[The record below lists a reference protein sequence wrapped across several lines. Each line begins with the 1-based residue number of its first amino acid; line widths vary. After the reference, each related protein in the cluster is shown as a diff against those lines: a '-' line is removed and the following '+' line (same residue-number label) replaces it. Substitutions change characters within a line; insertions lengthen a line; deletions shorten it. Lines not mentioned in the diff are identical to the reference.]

1 VSSSELAPL
10 VRKVAAPAL
19 ALLLGSVV
27 AEPAALGGPKDARV
41 APTLVEV
48 GPGEYRSAS
57 ESDDVR
63 TRRLGA
69 ELDTTVS
76 EAVEDL
82 GLSLLLPETAAP
94 PLPKAGAR
102 EPPPDAWRFFP
113 RMRARPEGVT
123 VRLSAY
129 APGSRV
135 ELLREETVPNDEL
148 TTLDVRAVVML
159 RDLVEAGRVTRVG
172 EIERAPLAPAEPSL
186 APASTGR
193 PVLALNSAV
202 LGGYVG
208 FTIQKAS
215 DSSDSRLVY
224 PLVAL
229 GTGLGLG
236 ASLLIAD
243 EWNIG
248 TGDAWYLA
256 AGAWW
261 PAASGLLLAR
271 SYAVKASDQHLYAVA
286 GATGGLAL
294 GALSI
299 ALKPATEGGAL
310 LAHSGGAFGGLLG
323 AMTQVMVEGTTGGS
337 VERGIGYGAGAGVLL
352 GGFLATRAVTSPSR
366 VLLVDLSASLGGLA
380 GAALASP
387 LLLVDD
393 TGPARTRLWVASAAL
408 GTVGGGV
415 IGWYVTAPGEKATTT
430 AALPFLPYARALPN
444 ARGGTTLDVGVTGDW

>member
-1 VSSSELAPL
+1 MS
-10 VRKVAAPAL
+10 RKVAAAGF
-19 ALLLGSVV
+19 ALLLTTFA
-27 AEPAALGGPKDARV
+27 AEPLALAGPTDARIT
-41 APTLVEV
+41 PTAVEFA
-48 GPGEYRSAS
+48 PGEYRSAS
-57 ESDDVR
+57 GSDDPV
-63 TRRLGA
+63 TRRLGS
-69 ELDTTVS
+69 EMDTTVR
-76 EAVEDL
+76 EALQDL
-82 GLSLLLPETAAP
+82 GLSLIAAESTP
-94 PLPKAGAR
+94 PLPNPAGR
-102 EPPPDAWRFFP
+102 ETALNDWRFYP
-113 RMRARPEGVT
+113 WLRTGPTGVT
-123 VRLSAY
+123 LRLTAY

-135 ELLREETVPNDEL
+135 ELSREESVKSEEL
-148 TTLDVRAVVML
+148 ATLPVRVVVML
-159 RDLVEAGRVTRVG
+159 RDVFEAGRATG
-172 EIERAPLAPAEPSL
+172 EREVERAALAPAEPSL
-186 APASTGR
+186 APPSTGR

-202 LGGYVG
+202 FGGYIG

-261 PAASGLLLAR
+261 PAASGFLLAR
-271 SYAVKASDQHLYAVA
+271 SYAAKPADQHLYAVA

-294 GALSI
+294 GALAI
-299 ALKPATEGGAL
+299 ALQPASEGGAL

-323 AMTQVMVEGTTGGS
+323 AMTQVMVDGSTDAS

-352 GGFLATRAVTSPSR
+352 GGFLATRAAVSPSR

-380 GAALASP
+380 GAAIASP

-393 TGPARTRLWVASAAL
+393 TGASRTRLWVASAAL
-408 GTVGGGV
+408 GTIGGGV
-415 IGWYVTAPGEKATTT
+415 IGWYVTAASDKTT
-430 AALPFLPYARALPN
+430 AGSALPFLPYARALPN
-444 ARGGTTLDVGVTGDW
+444 TRGGSTWDLGVTGNW

>member
-1 VSSSELAPL
+1 MSSSASIPRPL
-10 VRKVAAPAL
+10 CSASFAL
-19 ALLLGSVV
+19 ALATVAGSTL
-27 AEPAALGGPKDARV
+27 AGPKDARV
-41 APTLVEV
+41 APTAVEV
-48 GPGEYRSAS
+48 APGEYRPAT
-57 ESDDVR
+57 ESDDTR
-63 TRRLGA
+63 ARRLGA
-69 ELDTTVS
+69 ELDTTVR
-76 EAVEDL
+76 EALEDL
-82 GLSLLLPETAAP
+82 GLSLVLPENTPP
-94 PLPKAGAR
+94 PLPKAAGR
-102 EPPPDAWRFFP
+102 EAPIEDWRFSP
-113 RMRARPEGVT
+113 RLRTRPDGVSL
-123 VRLSAY
+123 RLSAF

-135 ELLREETVPNDEL
+135 ELSREETVPNDEL
-148 TTLDVRAVVML
+148 ATLDVRTVVML
-159 RDLVEAGRVTRVG
+159 RDLFEAGRATGAG
-172 EIERAPLAPAEPSL
+172 EIERKPVALAEPSQ

-215 DSSDSRLVY
+215 DSNDSRLVY

-271 SYAVKASDQHLYAVA
+271 SYSAKPADQHLYAVA
-286 GATGGLAL
+286 GATSGLAL

-323 AMTQVMVEGTTGGS
+323 AMTQVMVEGETGGS

-352 GGFLATRAVTSPSR
+352 GGFLATRAATSPSR
-366 VLLVDLSASLGGLA
+366 VLLVDLAASLGGLA
-380 GAALASP
+380 GAAIASP
-387 LLLVDD
+387 LLLVED
-393 TGPARTRLWVASAAL
+393 TDATRTRLWVASAAL
-408 GTVGGGV
+408 GTIGGGV
-415 IGWYVTAPGEKATTT
+415 IGWYVTAPGEKPQAS